1 MLAVLTATL
10 WHVSLWN
17 SNVHKLARWVIYSS
31 PSGLQSWGLF
41 RFKFKP
47 DRSRRMF
54 YTSFESIQYVAAI
67 VFIHELILRV
77 LLVYLVLTTLKTY
90 PRGDTIYFLD
100 SRHYVWLLIQL
111 RVSGGSHCYQE
122 LFYKIVRAP
131 IAYGHRWDINEY
143 RRFVLYHDT
152 E

>member
-1 MLAVLTATL
+1 MLALLTATL

-31 PSGLQSWGLF
+31 PPGLQSWGLF

-47 DRSRRMF
+47 HHSRRLL
-54 YTSFESIQYVAAI
+54 YTSVESTQYVVAI
-67 VFIHELILRV
+67 FIHELILRV
-77 LLVYLVLTTLKTY
+77 LLVYLVLIILKTY

-100 SRHYVWLLIQL
+100 SEHYVWLLIQL
-111 RVSGGSHCYQE
+111 RVSGGSHFYQV
-122 LFYKIVRAP
+122 LFYKMVRVP

-143 RRFVLYHDT
+143 RRFVLYHVT